1 MVLNKLYVFAAAIL
15 LVSCTSNES
24 IEQSVSSPEKKSG
37 EALFMQHCAM
47 CHGDDG
53 RLGVGGAANLTEV
66 KLTEDRIRQVL
77 KNGKNA
83 MPAMIGE
90 LGSRQ
95 AVDSVVAYTLELAKQ

>member
-1 MVLNKLYVFAAAIL
+1 MVLNKLYVFAAVIL

>member
-1 MVLNKLYVFAAAIL
+1 MVLNKLYLIATVIF
-15 LVSCTSNES
+15 LVGCSSNES
-24 IEQSVSSPEKKSG
+24 VEHIPRSPEKKSG
-37 EALFMQHCAM
+37 QVLFMQHCAM

-77 KNGKNA
+77 KNGKNS
-83 MPAMIGE
+83 MPAMISE
-90 LGSRQ
+90 LGGRQ

>member
-1 MVLNKLYVFAAAIL
+1 
-15 LVSCTSNES
+15 
-24 IEQSVSSPEKKSG
+24 
-37 EALFMQHCAM
+37 
-47 CHGDDG
+47 
-53 RLGVGGAANLTEV
+53 
-66 KLTEDRIRQVL
+66 L